1 MPDRRFIRENP
12 NAVKAAVK
20 AKGLD
25 LDVDELLR
33 LDAQTS
39 PCSGAPARRPSPAAL
54 LRRMA
59 RRPGKGRTLRGVN
72 LEADRVAELANRPLA
87 ALTRRDVALALL
99 TVPAA
104 EALAS
109 LPSIRRGLLAAGN
122 PLSAPFW
129 TSAEDVLQLID
140 DGDATVGDVRN
151 WLEATGTE
159 PTGIIGLH
167 VWDDESERSQLAAEL
182 HVRLVNHLED
192 RLADGRIDPD
202 KLAVGDAM
210 ARRAYVEIQERWMTS
225 ALPDGR
231 VPMNVLLDEKDEEF
245 LAEWDAAD
253 AEALNALN
261 ALLEH
266 VPDRPLPAG
275 ELSRACAR
283 LREIIASPGWPAE
296 LLIECGGLDP
306 KQLPADDEELW
317 LTLAAGIASPVG
329 TDDWEDREVDG
340 HDELNETDSAIASI
354 CAIDH
359 FDWLAVTS
367 VLAAGGTGTS
377 ASASDLA
384 AYVRDFDPD
393 DEDDIADEDAL
404 ADEDAPADEDE
415 SEGGSEFEDDLGTG
429 DVEIEYIEIDYDD
442 EFDELGMEGLF
453 LPVTALWQVIGAI
466 DEDDRLTALGW
477 WGLPEAMRRV
487 WAPIQNE

>member
-1 MPDRRFIRENP
+1 M
-12 NAVKAAVK
+12 
-20 AKGLD
+20 
-25 LDVDELLR
+25 
-33 LDAQTS
+33 
-39 PCSGAPARRPSPAAL
+39 
-54 LRRMA
+54 
-59 RRPGKGRTLRGVN
+59 N

-104 EALAS
+104 DALAS
-109 LPSIRRGLLAAGN
+109 LPAIRRGMLAAGN

-129 TSAEDVLQLID
+129 SSAEDVLQLID
-140 DGDATVGDVRN
+140 DGDATVGDVRT

-182 HVRLVNHLED
+182 HVRLVHHLED
-192 RLADGRIDPD
+192 RLAEGDIDPD
-202 KLAVGDAM
+202 KLAVADVV
-210 ARRAYVEIQERWMTS
+210 ARRAYIEIQERWMTS

-231 VPMNVLLDEKDEEF
+231 VPMDVLLDEKDEEF

-253 AEALNALN
+253 AEALSALD
-261 ALLEH
+261 ALLEQ
-266 VPDRPLPAG
+266 VPDRPLPAS
-275 ELSRACAR
+275 ELSDACAR

-296 LLIECGGLDP
+296 LLIECGGLEP

-329 TDDWEDREVDG
+329 TDDWEPGDPDEDG
-340 HDELNETDSAIASI
+340 ELSETDSAIASI

-367 VLAAGGTGTS
+367 VLAAGGAGTS
-377 ASASDLA
+377 ASAADLA
-384 AYVRDFDPD
+384 AYVRDFDP
-393 DEDDIADEDAL
+393 EDEDAL
-404 ADEDAPADEDE
+404 EDEDDDEDAP
-415 SEGGSEFEDDLGTG
+415 EGGSGEDGDEEGDFQDDLGSG
-429 DVEIEYIEIDYDD
+429 DVEIEYVEILDEDD
-442 EFDELGMEGLF
+442 EFDELTMEGLF
-453 LPVTALWQVIGAI
+453 LPVTSLWQVIGAI
-466 DEDDRLTALGW
+466 DDDDRLTALGW

-487 WAPIQNE
+487 WAPAEDE